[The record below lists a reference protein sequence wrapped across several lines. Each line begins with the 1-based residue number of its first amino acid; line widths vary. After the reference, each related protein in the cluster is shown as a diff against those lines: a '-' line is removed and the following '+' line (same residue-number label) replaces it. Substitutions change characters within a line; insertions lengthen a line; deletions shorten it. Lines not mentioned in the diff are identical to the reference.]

1 MQGVNA
7 APGKGRRAV
16 RTLIAGLLVVSLLVV
31 AAAWA
36 AESAAPAKVETPAK
50 AGAPAKSG
58 AAKADAGKSTG
69 KGTAPATAA
78 FPPPPGGLIKAPDDG
93 EEGFTPIFNGKD
105 LTGWDGNPDLWSA
118 KDGVLHGETTKE
130 KPTKGNTFCIW
141 RGGTVEDFELRLSF
155 RMQTG
160 NSGVQYRSKDLGNWV
175 VGGYQAEVA
184 NEPGRA
190 GFIYD
195 EKGKR
200 GRMCLVGEKVVWK
213 DGKKEVVGSV
223 GDYKKIQETFKL
235 GDWNDYR
242 IIARGNHLVQY
253 LNGVQ
258 TVDFTD
264 EDEANRTMSGIVAV
278 QIHAGGP
285 MVVEFKNIRLKKFDT
300 GVKPPA
306 ETPKTQKK

>member
-1 MQGVNA
+1 M
-7 APGKGRRAV
+7 
-16 RTLIAGLLVVSLLVV
+16 RTLIAGLLVASV
-31 AAAWA
+31 AWA
-36 AESAAPAKVETPAK
+36 AESAAPAK

-58 AAKADAGKSTG
+58 AAKADAGKSAG
-69 KGTAPATAA
+69 KPTAPATAV
-78 FPPPPGGLIKAPDDG
+78 FPPPPGGLLKAPDDG

-105 LTGWDGNPDLWSA
+105 LTGWDGNPDFWSA
-118 KDGVLHGETTKE
+118 KDGILRGETTKE

-175 VGGYQAEVA
+175 VGGYQAEAA

-242 IIARGNHLVQY
+242 IIAKGNHIVHY

-258 TVDFTD
+258 TIDFTD
-264 EDEANRTMSGIVAV
+264 EDEANPGAPGQSGIVALQV
-278 QIHAGGP
+278 HAGAP
-285 MVVEFKNIRLKKFDT
+285 MAVEFKDIRLKKFDAGAKAAPDAAGAADT
-300 GVKPPA
+300 EPPA
-306 ETPKTQKK
+306 K

>member
-1 MQGVNA
+1 M
-7 APGKGRRAV
+7 
-16 RTLIAGLLVVSLLVV
+16 RTLIVGLLVASV
-31 AAAWA
+31 AWA
-36 AESAAPAKVETPAK
+36 AESAAPAK

-58 AAKADAGKSTG
+58 TAKADAGKSAG
-69 KGTAPATAA
+69 KPTAPATAV

-105 LTGWDGNPDLWSA
+105 LTGWDGNPKFWSVKNGA
-118 KDGVLHGETTKE
+118 IHGETTKE
-130 KPTKGNTFCIW
+130 NPTKGNTFCIW
-141 RGGTVEDFELRLSF
+141 RAGTVENFELRLSF

-160 NSGVQYRSKDLGNWV
+160 NSGVQYRSKDLGNWG

-200 GRMCLVGEKVVWK
+200 GRMCLVGEKAVWK

-223 GDYKKIQETFKL
+223 GDYEKIQETFKL

-242 IIARGNHLVQY
+242 IIAKGNHVVHY

-258 TVDFTD
+258 TIDFTD
-264 EDEANRTMSGIVAV
+264 EDEANPGAPGQSGIVAF
-278 QIHAGGP
+278 QIHAGAP
-285 MVVEFKNIRLKKFDT
+285 MAVEFKDIRLKKFDAGAKAAT
-300 GVKPPA
+300 DAAGAADTEPTAK
-306 ETPKTQKK
+306 